1 MEGYRKALKKKSTLW
16 LLAFIVS
23 LAGIGLFFIFGG
35 VLFGLDVESR
45 RSFGGMFGVLF
56 IVSLG
61 YYVSI
66 TTMLSNE
73 TKLKE
78 QYIRSTD
85 ERNLNIEVRSSNVT
99 LNIVMVSLFIAFITL
114 SLFIGK
120 NAGVIP
126 GIAFYGIWF
135 VKSVVKSYYNKIM

>member
-99 LNIVMVSLFIAFITL
+99 LNIVMVCLFEVCF
-114 SLFIGK
+114 
-120 NAGVIP
+120 
-126 GIAFYGIWF
+126 
-135 VKSVVKSYYNKIM
+135 